1 MSETKEHF
9 ILFPFMAEGHII
21 PFLALALRLVEKKGC
36 TITFINTPLNI
47 KKISA
52 KLPPNP
58 YMRLVEIP
66 FNPADHG
73 LPADAEST
81 NSLPYHLILSLFEAS
96 DSFKPIVR
104 KLIHNIFHEENGC
117 PPPHCFISDLY
128 FGWCADIAHEFG
140 MYHTLFSPS
149 GAFGMACYFSICL
162 HLPQRKAESEEFTLP
177 DFPEASTIHIS
188 QLSQSLKA
196 ADGNDSFSRYMTKL
210 IPQCLN
216 SDGML
221 VNTVEGLDT
230 IGLDYFRRKFNR
242 PIWAVGPLLL
252 PPSGERRVAKDSQ
265 NSPEFITSWLDS
277 KPPKSVLYI
286 SFGSQNTMSSSQM
299 MQLAMGLDVSG
310 KNFIWVVR
318 PPMEFDINSEFNFK
332 EWLPEGFAQK
342 IRDEKRGLILDK
354 WAPQQEILSHEATSA
369 FLSHCGW
376 NSVLECLIHGI
387 PLIGWP
393 MATEQ
398 FYNAK
403 HMGEQVGVCVEVARG
418 KTCEVKHEDIAAM
431 IELVMNE
438 TEKAGKTMR
447 RKALEARE
455 ILFDAM
461 KDEDDYKGSSV
472 KAMDDFLSAAE
483 LMSDKTKRGP
493 NI

>member
-36 TITFINTPLNI
+36 TITFINSPLNV

-58 YMRLVEIP
+58 YLRLVEIP

-73 LPADAEST
+73 LPADAENT

-104 KLIHNIFHEENGC
+104 KLIHNIFHEENSC

-140 MYHTLFSPS
+140 MFHAMFSVV
-149 GAFGMACYFSICL
+149 GAFGMACYFSMCL
-162 HLPQRKAESEEFTLP
+162 HCPQRKAESGEFTLP

-196 ADGNDSFSRYMTKL
+196 ADGNDSFS
-210 IPQCLN
+210 
-216 SDGML
+216 
-221 VNTVEGLDT
+221 
-230 IGLDYFRRKFNR
+230 RRKFNR

-369 FLSHCGW
+369 FLSQCGW
-376 NSVLECLIHGI
+376 NSVLECLIHGM

-398 FYNAK
+398 FYTAK
-403 HMGEQVGVCVEVARG
+403 QMVEHLGVCVEVARG
-418 KTCEVKHEDIAAM
+418 KTCEVKPEDIAAK